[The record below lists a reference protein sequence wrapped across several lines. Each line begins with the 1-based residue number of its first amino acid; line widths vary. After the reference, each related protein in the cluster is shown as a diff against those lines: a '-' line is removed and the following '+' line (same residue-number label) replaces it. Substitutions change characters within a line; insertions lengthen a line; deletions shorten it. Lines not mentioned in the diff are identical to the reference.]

1 MPMLMPG
8 LLTGVTVDSSST
20 DERLFG
26 ECLKGNEEAW
36 NAVIDKYR
44 ALIYSVP
51 IKQGLPPDGATD
63 VFQEV
68 CLSLLSGLAEIRQ
81 PNALAAWLIRTA
93 WHKSMHWKRAQQ
105 RYVVED
111 IDDERMADAPGQPRI
126 PENLLGELEQ
136 EQLLREC
143 VAGLSPRCYDL
154 IQKLF
159 YQNPAPQYSE
169 VARHMGI
176 TTGSVGSIRGRCLHK
191 LRERLQEKGFR

>member
-68 CLSLLSGLAEIRQ
+68 VCHCCRVCPKSV
-81 PNALAAWLIRTA
+81 NRTR
-93 WHKSMHWKRAQQ
+93 WP
-105 RYVVED
+105 
-111 IDDERMADAPGQPRI
+111 PG
-126 PENLLGELEQ
+126 
-136 EQLLREC
+136 
-143 VAGLSPRCYDL
+143 
-154 IQKLF
+154 
-159 YQNPAPQYSE
+159 
-169 VARHMGI
+169 
-176 TTGSVGSIRGRCLHK
+176 
-191 LRERLQEKGFR
+191 